1 MLKMRHRPV
10 GTREGDAVNLLSS
23 SDQECLRQDLEM
35 SQVMAHSPL
44 NEFMALQDLLLF
56 WMRVLRVSR
65 KTNKSKIVES
75 QKFFVD
81 I

>member
-10 GTREGDAVNLLSS
+10 GTRERDAVNLLSS
-23 SDQECLRQDLEM
+23 SDQECQRQDLEM

-56 WMRVLRVSR
+56 WMRVLGQVAMCVLSGI
-65 KTNKSKIVES
+65 KS
-75 QKFFVD
+75 
-81 I
+81 

>member
-56 WMRVLRVSR
+56 WMRVLGQVARCVCSLGSSHDR
-65 KTNKSKIVES
+65 
-75 QKFFVD
+75 
-81 I
+81 

>member
-56 WMRVLRVSR
+56 LMRVLGQVAMCVLSGI
-65 KTNKSKIVES
+65 KS
-75 QKFFVD
+75 
-81 I
+81 

>member
-56 WMRVLRVSR
+56 WMRVLGQVAMCVLSGI
-65 KTNKSKIVES
+65 KS
-75 QKFFVD
+75 
-81 I
+81 